1 MASIR
6 TAFFLTALL
15 LLTPFAGF
23 SSATNGFSDS
33 HDVGTLSAGWQN
45 LVFTGDENSSH
56 WAQIYYPANESGE
69 GQPIDNRS
77 GPYPLLIWVGDDGE
91 DSDQYDWIGKV
102 LATAGYVTIVLPPD
116 WNSDDTASLCI
127 SIISL
132 WLRLEYNNE
141 NGSLEGDPAN
151 MQGAFDLDSWGVGG
165 HGLGAKQAA
174 LCQLMM
180 TGAWEPYITNP
191 PPTALIGL
199 GLEDANTDIPDAYL
213 GSSPE
218 PGMGLYLTGTL
229 DDIAK
234 ADTNIDRWLAGHEI
248 PWHYMS
254 VIGGNHVQYQDESGF
269 WEGFNDGSATIS
281 REEQQSHA
289 IEHITPYLDLMLKA
303 DHTQWLN
310 ATNREVNWQS
320 PSDSNAYIYEDLKG
334 ASFMTMTA
342 NSSDVNEMEGVSGR
356 VVSASTKLTHRN
368 GALPMG
374 ATVLCTIKEGGDWW
388 DPMDYSTY
396 GINAT
401 GIFTSSIDNGTSSGT
416 DCEVSTEGVPPG
428 NRSIIIDVDWYGMP
442 SYLSLEFFR
451 ENQDPELVL
460 PLPEIQVPQ
469 HGIASLPY
477 SSFAN
482 DPDGTNLVVEMLPHL
497 PSSNQMHCYLETGSI
512 TCEHTGDAE
521 WNGTEILNVTIYDRY
536 DLNFSMQFNLSA
548 TVYPVDDS
556 VVQISE
562 IPSISIGEDSGLK
575 SVIITSHFED
585 PEGANATIINASTNG
600 GLDLAWTIDNIAVT
614 PQLNWHGSTMVE
626 VWVGDGSS
634 APVLATFD
642 VYVESVPDA
651 PRLNLTRVS
660 VIEDTPLE
668 IPLSELGW
676 DEDGDSVEFQIT
688 GGDPHVSVTVLSNVL
703 RIVPTSDW
711 SGLSTGWNLTVASTD
726 GNSTGPIEFE
736 ISDVNDVVQLTW
748 GPLESVGN
756 DTVFIVAIHDPD
768 DGTPWT
774 ARSRWDGQLWTE
786 FEANCDA
793 SDSSVEQPQ
802 DWECTVATDASELAP
817 GAHRL
822 EVQVYEGGIWVGEQ
836 IYYHTVSPLPS
847 NSSND
852 NNLPD
857 ISVDAGGQDF
867 SIWVVFAIVF
877 AAIVGLIGVYMII
890 TMSKDDMESML
901 GGSSNRGGYSEDLEL
916 ADIEADLVDFD

>member
-1 MASIR
+1 
-6 TAFFLTALL
+6 
-15 LLTPFAGF
+15 
-23 SSATNGFSDS
+23 
-33 HDVGTLSAGWQN
+33 
-45 LVFTGDENSSH
+45 
-56 WAQIYYPANESGE
+56 
-69 GQPIDNRS
+69 
-77 GPYPLLIWVGDDGE
+77 
-91 DSDQYDWIGKV
+91 
-102 LATAGYVTIVLPPD
+102 
-116 WNSDDTASLCI
+116 
-127 SIISL
+127 
-132 WLRLEYNNE
+132 
-141 NGSLEGDPAN
+141 
-151 MQGAFDLDSWGVGG
+151 
-165 HGLGAKQAA
+165 
-174 LCQLMM
+174 
-180 TGAWEPYITNP
+180 
-191 PPTALIGL
+191 
-199 GLEDANTDIPDAYL
+199 
-213 GSSPE
+213 
-218 PGMGLYLTGTL
+218 
-229 DDIAK
+229 
-234 ADTNIDRWLAGHEI
+234 
-248 PWHYMS
+248 
-254 VIGGNHVQYQDESGF
+254 
-269 WEGFNDGSATIS
+269 
-281 REEQQSHA
+281 
-289 IEHITPYLDLMLKA
+289 
-303 DHTQWLN
+303 
-310 ATNREVNWQS
+310 
-320 PSDSNAYIYEDLKG
+320 
-334 ASFMTMTA
+334 
-342 NSSDVNEMEGVSGR
+342 
-356 VVSASTKLTHRN
+356 
-368 GALPMG
+368 
-374 ATVLCTIKEGGDWW
+374 
-388 DPMDYSTY
+388 
-396 GINAT
+396 
-401 GIFTSSIDNGTSSGT
+401 
-416 DCEVSTEGVPPG
+416 
-428 NRSIIIDVDWYGMP
+428 MP

-585 PEGANATIINASTNG
+585 PEGANTTIINASTNG

-711 SGLSTGWNLTVASTD
+711 SGLSTGWNLTVTSTD

-793 SDSSVEQPQ
+793 SDASVEQPQ
-802 DWECTVATDASELAP
+802 DWECTVVTDASELAP

-822 EVQVYEGGIWVGEQ
+822 EVQVYEGSIWVGEQ

-867 SIWVVFAIVF
+867 SIWVVFAIVV
-877 AAIVGLIGVYMII
+877 AAIVGLVGVYMII
-890 TMSKDDMESML
+890 TMSKDDMENML